1 MLGRTEGDL
10 LPGQFRAAQPLRPE
24 TSNTRRPQGLF
35 RVISGHTSFR
45 GTMGGSARLHA
56 AGFRRGLTGRTS
68 LLTHCDIG
76 GFFILHHESMPVR
89 HEDPAKRAGTWRYEA
104 FQETLETEELGP
116 YWTYGIRLVG
126 GGEVAAVH
134 GVTVRRD
141 VAEDLAALFT
151 EAGLSPL
158 HLEDALA
165 DLTR

>member
-1 MLGRTEGDL
+1 
-10 LPGQFRAAQPLRPE
+10 
-24 TSNTRRPQGLF
+24 
-35 RVISGHTSFR
+35 
-45 GTMGGSARLHA
+45 MGGSARLHA

-76 GFFILHHESMPVR
+76 GFFIFHHESMPVR
-89 HEDPAKRAGTWRYEA
+89 HED
-104 FQETLETEELGP
+104 LGP
-116 YWTYGIRLVG
+116 DWTYGIRLVG